1 MKIGNVRLKVP
12 ITVMVVIVFFT
23 ILLAVYY
30 LLTGDRTMLIWGIPT
45 VILLFVLP
53 LALNYMSQ
61 REYQDL
67 APVYEAKAKTVRIR
81 SINQNSIG
89 SIVRVEGIIE
99 RTYFQFINRPQ
110 FLVADRSGEISVKMF
125 TNPAEDV
132 KKGDIVEVYGMVIH
146 RYMMTGDAVIN
157 GVVIRKLDH
166 PSKSPGEKE
175 EKSS

>member
-12 ITVMVVIVFFT
+12 ITVIVVIVFFT
-23 ILLAVYY
+23 ILLSVYY
-30 LLTGDRTMLIWGIPT
+30 LLTGDRSLLIIGVPT
-45 VILLFVLP
+45 IILLLVFP

-61 REYQDL
+61 REYRDL
-67 APVYEAKAKTVRIR
+67 APVYEAKAKTVRIK

-89 SIVRVEGIIE
+89 SIVRIEGIVE

-125 TNPAEDV
+125 TNPDEDV

-146 RYMMTGDAVIN
+146 RYMMTGDAVVN
-157 GVVIRKLDH
+157 GVVIRKLAK
-166 PSKSPGEKE
+166 PSQQAGNKVE
-175 EKSS
+175 